1 MPYANI
7 NLEGR
12 LVSDPEIKTGSNDRE
27 FCTFRVAVNQQFG
40 AQENASFYNCT
51 GNELMASRIK
61 KAGLVKGRMIHV
73 AGNLTLRE
81 YQTRDG
87 ETRISA
93 DVGIL
98 DWHFVGGKPKSDD
111 QRESAA
117 TPVKQGGGKVNQEA
131 YVGDADDLP
140 I

>member
-12 LVSDPEIKTGSNDRE
+12 LVSDPEIKVGSNNRE

-61 KAGLVKGRMIHV
+61 KAGLVKGRAIHIN
-73 AGNLTLRE
+73 GNLTMRE
-81 YQTRDG
+81 YETRDG
-87 ETRISA
+87 THRLSP

-98 DWHFVGGKPKSDD
+98 DWHFVGSKPKDDD
-111 QRESAA
+111 QHAESTSA
-117 TPVKQGGGKVNQEA
+117 KQSGGRVNQEE
-131 YVGDADDLP
+131 YVGDPDELP
-140 I
+140 L

>member
-12 LVSDPEIKTGSNDRE
+12 LVSDPEIKVGNHERE

-51 GNELMASRIK
+51 GNELIASRIK
-61 KAGLVKGRMIHV
+61 KAGLVKGRMIHIS
-73 AGNLTLRE
+73 GNLTLRE
-81 YQTRDG
+81 YKTRDG

-98 DWHFVGGKPKSDD
+98 DWHYVGVKPKEDG
-111 QRESAA
+111 QKVEGAPA
-117 TPVKQGGGKVNQEA
+117 KQSTGKMHDEE
-131 YVGDADDLP
+131 YIGDADDLP
-140 I
+140 L

>member
-12 LVSDPEIKTGSNDRE
+12 LVTDPEIKVGNNERE

-40 AQENASFYNCT
+40 PQENASFYNCT
-51 GNELMASRIK
+51 GNELIASRIK

-73 AGNLTLRE
+73 SGNLTLRD
-81 YQTRDG
+81 YKTRDG
-87 ETRISA
+87 ETRTSA

-98 DWHFVGGKPKSDD
+98 DWHFVGAKPKEDGQKTD
-111 QRESAA
+111 AA
-117 TPVKQGGGKVNQEA
+117 PVKQSGGKMNNEE
-131 YVGDADDLP
+131 YVGDPDDLP
-140 I
+140 L

>member
-12 LVSDPEIKTGSNDRE
+12 LVSDPEIKEGSNKRE

-61 KAGLVKGRMIHV
+61 KAGLVKGRMIHIN
-73 AGNLTLRE
+73 GNLTMRE
-81 YQTRDG
+81 YTTHDG
-87 ETRISA
+87 EHRLSP

-98 DWHFVGGKPKSDD
+98 DWHFVGAKPKEDG
-111 QRESAA
+111 QRAESAPA
-117 TPVKQGGGKVNQEA
+117 KQSGGRVNQEE
-131 YVGDADDLP
+131 YVGDPDELP
-140 I
+140 L